1 MVFRQL
7 NRRLCAIV
15 AKSIKTIGVVPRF
28 DDMVRTRRRQ
38 NSVHLQINSGV
49 GGHNFHV
56 LKRHVRDFRAGLGEG
71 RQDLFENRRR
81 ESRLAFERSFDVSF
95 AFEGE
100 TVPHQTDAGRK
111 LRPIQIHSGL
121 VAQSAADE

>member
-1 MVFRQL
+1 
-7 NRRLCAIV
+7 
-15 AKSIKTIGVVPRF
+15 
-28 DDMVRTRRRQ
+28 
-38 NSVHLQINSGV
+38 
-49 GGHNFHV
+49 
-56 LKRHVRDFRAGLGEG
+56 
-71 RQDLFENRRR
+71 
-81 ESRLAFERSFDVSF
+81 VSF